1 MSKSTLIK
9 EDLQKLSVK
18 QLEKFATGVTGDDLE
33 LVNEVIVEKRSRLE
47 QATTDP
53 NLAKEVEE
61 SKEAKA
67 AKEAVVLAKKEAAD
81 KIAAEKAEA
90 KLKIETERAEKA
102 EIKKKAKEDAV
113 NLKLEKLAEKELGKT
128 TISEQKAA
136 VLLEREAK
144 KAAREEAKIAALA
157 GIEASKEKR
166 AIESAERAKI
176 TAEKLADMQFGDKV
190 NKTQAVRNCL
200 AKGMSNAA
208 IAEETGFT
216 NKFICD
222 TVWRIEQ
229 MVAQNEFIEKRRAEI
244 KAAKDAL
251 VADAFEHVE
260 ETQTEG

>member
-18 QLEKFATGVTGDDLE
+18 QLEKFATGVEGADLE
-33 LVNEVIVEKRSRLE
+33 LVNEVIAEKRSRLE

-67 AKEAVVLAKKEAAD
+67 AKEAVIAEKAATAA

-90 KLKIETERAEKA
+90 KLKLEAERAEKA
-102 EIKKKAKEDAV
+102 EIKAKAKEAAV
-113 NLKLEKLAEKELGKT
+113 ELKLQKIAEKELGKQ

-136 VLLEREAK
+136 AILEREAK
-144 KAAREEAKIAALA
+144 KVAREEAKIAALA
-157 GIEASKEKR
+157 SVEASKEKR
-166 AIESAERAKI
+166 AIESAERAKV
-176 TAEKLADMQFGDKV
+176 TAEKLAGMHFGDKV

-244 KAAKDAL
+244 AAEKLKAA
-251 VADAFEHVE
+251 